1 MKNHKILSALAIA
14 GAILLTSCEGIVV
27 NPGQKNYAGEFIEV
41 TSTRTLTAEWMADE
55 IIRMAPDVA
64 LIKDIIKDVIG
75 HDFVITNIAYWTKDP
90 SGKLVKASGI
100 VSYASDLTEYD
111 HIVSSHHFT
120 SDIVAAPSTRSI
132 PPEMIPAWYGD
143 AVVVAADYL
152 GYGLSRTPDLQHPYL
167 HNALTG
173 SACADMI
180 NAAQEYLAA
189 SSDSLGLKCIG
200 DRIDLMG
207 YSQGGA
213 AVLSTVMELEKR
225 GMGDRIGQVWAGAA
239 PSDIMAFFDTVIKRG
254 TEPCRFTSF
263 IAFLLRGLVYGDNLS
278 VNLENLFT
286 PRVVAA
292 GMIKKFATTQQSTW
306 QAILG
311 TNVKE
316 VLNKDFYA
324 APECNGNN
332 DVKAMLSS
340 MKRNSVIEQNKPR
353 CASRIQ
359 LFHNKTDDIV
369 PYVCSENLSKQWGCS
384 LTELTTGGSHEKAG
398 IEFFLRYLDLWD
410 SLGEIILPLI
420 NI

>member
-1 MKNHKILSALAIA
+1 MKNHKILSVLAIA

-100 VSYASDLTEYD
+100 VSYVSDLTEYD

-120 SDIVAAPSTRSI
+120 SDIVAAPSTRPI

-143 AVVVAADYL
+143 A
-152 GYGLSRTPDLQHPYL
+152 
-167 HNALTG
+167 
-173 SACADMI
+173 
-180 NAAQEYLAA
+180 
-189 SSDSLGLKCIG
+189 
-200 DRIDLMG
+200 
-207 YSQGGA
+207 
-213 AVLSTVMELEKR
+213 
-225 GMGDRIGQVWAGAA
+225 
-239 PSDIMAFFDTVIKRG
+239 VIKRG

-306 QAILG
+306 QVSSFSCAILTSG
-311 TNVKE
+311 IRWAK
-316 VLNKDFYA
+316 
-324 APECNGNN
+324 
-332 DVKAMLSS
+332 
-340 MKRNSVIEQNKPR
+340 
-353 CASRIQ
+353 
-359 LFHNKTDDIV
+359 
-369 PYVCSENLSKQWGCS
+369 S
-384 LTELTTGGSHEKAG
+384 LCL
-398 IEFFLRYLDLWD
+398 
-410 SLGEIILPLI
+410 
-420 NI
+420 